1 MINTIIY
8 GVKEILKEKGWFMF
22 IIKNAWRNI
31 MRAKGRSVL
40 IGIIV
45 TMIAFSACIGLCIR
59 QSAQTARTNALN
71 NMTITA
77 EISPDREKAMEKSAD
92 GGRVDPSKM
101 GEAMAPELSL
111 EELEKY
117 KAAEAV
123 KDFYYSLS
131 ASLNAS
137 GNTKAYST
145 SNSESAAQNAA
156 GANAGN
162 TEKDGKPSRMAEGDF
177 AVTGYSS
184 DTAMTDFT
192 NGNYTITSGKMFEQ
206 GKADNTAV
214 ISDELA
220 SYNNVK
226 VGDSI
231 TLCNPNNT
239 AEQFTLKISGIY
251 HNENASSEA
260 QGGGRGMRVDPA
272 NRIFTSYQTLKAMT
286 DASAKTSGDNALNG
300 RLTGTY
306 VVGDVAGYENFKNQV
321 KTLGLSDQYTVNSSD
336 LMAYE
341 RQAAP
346 LNNLSNIAGYGLI
359 VLLVLGAV
367 VLVVMNI
374 FSTRE
379 RKYEIGVMSAIG
391 MKKHKLA
398 MLFVSEILM
407 ITLIGSVIGG
417 GIGAAVSVPVTNALL
432 SAQTASDM
440 GGRGGS
446 FGRDINKGPGQTQNN
461 GGDAG
466 SPQTAPGGSGGSS
479 GQRITQVES
488 AVNLTVLIELLGIS
502 LLLAMASG
510 MVSVIFITRYDPITI
525 LSERD

>member
-1 MINTIIY
+1 
-8 GVKEILKEKGWFMF
+8 MF

-31 MRAKGRSVL
+31 MRSKGRSIL

-45 TMIAFSACIGLCIR
+45 MMIAFSACIGLCIR
-59 QSAQTARTNALN
+59 QSAETSRTTALN
-71 NMTITA
+71 NMNITA
-77 EISPDREKAMEKSAD
+77 EISPDREKAMEKS
-92 GGRVDPSKM
+92 GSSGNVDPGKM
-101 GEAMAPELSL
+101 REAMAPQLSL

-117 KAAEAV
+117 KSAEAV
-123 KDFYYSLS
+123 KDFYYTLS

-145 SNSESAAQNAA
+145 ENSSNTNASGNQSADANTGNA
-156 GANAGN
+156 
-162 TEKDGKPSRMAEGDF
+162 EKSGRPGRMAEGDF
-177 AVTGYSS
+177 TVTGYSS

-192 NGNYTITSGKMFEQ
+192 NGNYTIKDGKMFEQ
-206 GKADNTAV
+206 GKADKTAV

-220 SYNNVK
+220 AYNNVK

-231 TLCNPNNT
+231 TLCNPANT

-260 QGGGRGMRVDPA
+260 QGGGGRGMRVDPA
-272 NRIFTSYQTLKAMT
+272 NRIFTSYQTLKEMT
-286 DASAKTSGDNALNG
+286 DASAKTSGENAVNG

-306 VVGDVAGYENFKNQV
+306 VVGDVTEYENFKNQV
-321 KTLGLSDQYTVNSSD
+321 KDLGLSDQYTVTSSD
-336 LMAYE
+336 IMSYE
-341 RQAAP
+341 RQAAS
-346 LNNLSNIAGYGLI
+346 LENLARFAGYGLI

-391 MKKHKLA
+391 MKKHQLA
-398 MLFVSEILM
+398 MLFVTEILM

-432 SAQTASDM
+432 TTQTATGM

-446 FGRDINKGPGQTQNN
+446 FGRDMDRGPGQGPNN
-461 GGDAG
+461 GGGDTNQTQNPSQNG
-466 SPQTAPGGSGGSS
+466 STGQS
-479 GQRITQVES
+479 GQRITEVKS

-510 MVSVIFITRYDPITI
+510 MVSVITITRYDPIKI